1 MKGLRTLL
9 INGIVVVATAL
20 LTWIVGVNWTDY
32 VSPSAAVIIV
42 AVGNMLL
49 RVITTTPIGKAD

>member
-9 INGIVVVATAL
+9 MNAAVVVATAL
-20 LTWIVGVNWTDY
+20 LTWIVGVNWTEY

-42 AVGNMLL
+42 AVANMLL
-49 RVITTTPIGKAD
+49 RVVTTTPVGKAK